1 MKPLLENKLI
11 FSNERSYRIL
21 RHLLFW
27 GFYWVY
33 FGAIHVADPG
43 IGQEL
48 GTFQRLTYTFS
59 ESLLILIPQI
69 CMAYPMMY
77 FVLPKFFLKGRYFAG
92 IVLTIIIWILGAC
105 LSLYMNLEVNQEIL
119 QSVLPEDFIP
129 TKPRPQFATKYM
141 GLIAVMKGGIL
152 GVTTSTAI
160 KLLKHIYI
168 KDHHNLILQKE
179 NAQSQLQL
187 LTAQV
192 HPHFLFNTLNNI
204 YSTTQAESPRASK
217 MIMSLSDILRF
228 VLYEGQKPNVPLEEE
243 LMMIREYISLE
254 KIRYGNSL
262 QIQTVYPEIIE
273 GLHIAPLILLPFV
286 ENCFKHGTS
295 KMLDQPWISL
305 NMDVK
310 DNILSMKLINSK
322 PPEPKKENR
331 KGIGIQ
337 NVRKRLELLYIDKHI
352 LNIIEDRDVFIVD
365 LQLELIDTVN
375 PALEDVITNNIQ
387 DKEYA

>member
-1 MKPLLENKLI
+1 M
-11 FSNERSYRIL
+11 
-21 RHLLFW
+21 
-27 GFYWVY
+27 
-33 FGAIHVADPG
+33 ADPG

-59 ESLLILIPQI
+59 ESLLILSPQI